1 MEPNDENSYLIKK
14 EEYQFMNN
22 LEENLKG
29 ISLRQKNRSKKA
41 RELYKAMGDPTLD
54 DLKVMIQI
62 NLIKNNKVTVDGVNL
77 STKVY
82 DPDVGEIKEKTT
94 RMRPTSVLSNI
105 VEITE

>member
-29 ISLRQKNRSKKA
+29 ISPRQQNRSKKA
-41 RELYKAMGDPTLD
+41 RELYKAMGDPTVD

-62 NLIKNNKVTVDGVNL
+62 NIIKNNKKTIDDINL
-77 STKVY
+77 STKSY
-82 DPDVGEIKEKTT
+82 GPDV
-94 RMRPTSVLSNI
+94 
-105 VEITE
+105 